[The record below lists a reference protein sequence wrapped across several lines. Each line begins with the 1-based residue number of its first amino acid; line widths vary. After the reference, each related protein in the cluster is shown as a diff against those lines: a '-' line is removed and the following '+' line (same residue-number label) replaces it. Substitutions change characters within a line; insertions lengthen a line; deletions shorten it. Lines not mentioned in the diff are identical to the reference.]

1 MCITGQ
7 KCPNLLNPSVF
18 HSSLNSLQNRT
29 VRCHGGVLK
38 VRASALVNSAVA
50 VEI

>member
-1 MCITGQ
+1 MHNTGQ

-18 HSSLNSLQNRT
+18 HSSLKSLQNQT

-38 VRASALVNSAVA
+38 VCASGLVKSAVA